1 MTPDFVVRTTPQ
13 FERLYR
19 ALKKK
24 HPEGGKLQNDILTVL
39 RSDPY
44 NQSGRH
50 NIKKLTGIPKG
61 KGQFRLRMKRYRFRY
76 DIHKQDVVLHFC
88 GLRRE
93 DTYK

>member
-1 MTPDFVVRTTPQ
+1 MTPAFVVRTTPQ

-19 ALKKK
+19 ALRKK
-24 HPEGGKLQNDILTVL
+24 HPEVGKFQHTLLTVL
-39 RSDPY
+39 GSDPY
-44 NQSGRH
+44 NQSDRH

-76 DIHKQDVVLHFC
+76 DIHERDVVLHSC